1 VGTSGGCR
9 HLDVQVIPLEGHD
22 NTDVHYLVLFEQP
35 TSSPANSRAV
45 GQLWKLTSKAD
56 VRQHQQELAAL
67 REYVR
72 FVIEQ
77 QQDANVALQ
86 SSQSELDSVN
96 QELQSINEE
105 LEMSQLE
112 TFSSKEELITAWP
125 SLRTSSREGDA
136 AWIQGLPEGLYSRW
150 LRGAIQDGQL
160 ASEVARIENDPGL
173 SLDQSRALIKAAME
187 RWIARPPR

>member
-1 VGTSGGCR
+1 MGTSGGCR

-112 TFSSKEELITAWP
+112 TFSSKEELITVRADLQA
-125 SLRTSSREGDA
+125 LRARSVA
-136 AWIQGLPEGLYSRW
+136 LFAYLLQGGRCGMDPGPPGGTLFEVATRSDSGRATG
-150 LRGAIQDGQL
+150 LRG
-160 ASEVARIENDPGL
+160 
-173 SLDQSRALIKAAME
+173 RAH
-187 RWIARPPR
+187 